1 MKKHLIWAAA
11 SAALLASCA
20 KEETQTFTPA
30 ATDLPQA
37 SITFVAEENA
47 DFTRAFFDNTTTT
60 EAWEQ
65 SLSSLTVFCFE
76 EGALVMRRNFTSAEL
91 SSRRSTFA
99 LPRSTAGK
107 SIEFYALANAAVDEN
122 ITTKTALLALTEE
135 TPGSYNGT
143 FANVS
148 SKALRSGGFLMSGT
162 ATKSIGAAGT
172 TTEVAITLRRDVA
185 KVAVQASLSP
195 AFADKYPGTVRITS
209 VKLSRS
215 AMQTPYFGGT
225 PKTGAMTFTH
235 TQTPGET
242 SGRFNA
248 LFYCFENAALASG
261 SRVLLTLDGVY
272 DRDGKT
278 STTTDQVPI
287 SYEVELSGT
296 AGNGQLARNGYYRVA
311 IGLTGLTGQ
320 DVTASIT
327 VAPWETPVTQ
337 NINIGI

>member
-1 MKKHLIWAAA
+1 
-11 SAALLASCA
+11 
-20 KEETQTFTPA
+20 
-30 ATDLPQA
+30 
-37 SITFVAEENA
+37 
-47 DFTRAFFDNTTTT
+47 
-60 EAWEQ
+60 
-65 SLSSLTVFCFE
+65 
-76 EGALVMRRNFTSAEL
+76 
-91 SSRRSTFA
+91 
-99 LPRSTAGK
+99 
-107 SIEFYALANAAVDEN
+107 
-122 ITTKTALLALTEE
+122 
-135 TPGSYNGT
+135 
-143 FANVS
+143 
-148 SKALRSGGFLMSGT
+148 MSGT

-278 STTTDQVPI
+278 STTPTRSPI
-287 SYEVELSGT
+287 SYKIELSGT

-311 IGLTGLTGQ
+311 IGLDRSDRTGCDGFHYGRSVGNPRHSKHQYRHLIP
-320 DVTASIT
+320 ASETDREEAIT
-327 VAPWETPVTQ
+327 PLCPLLYESAT
-337 NINIGI
+337 